1 MVLPAAFC
9 QPLFACSFLPAAF
22 CLQLSASS
30 FLPAAFACSFLP
42 PVFFLRLL
50 PAVLCRECG
59 INVICDGLCLCKA
72 SLLFSLQKVDCEAD
86 IYNIKEAGES
96 YILIFILF
104 IYRKDTFNVD
114 C

>member
-1 MVLPAAFC
+1 MGCVFARRKTTC
-9 QPLFACSFLPAAF
+9 RLFGKA
-22 CLQLSASS
+22 Q
-30 FLPAAFACSFLP
+30 
-42 PVFFLRLL
+42 
-50 PAVLCRECG
+50 G
-59 INVICDGLCLCKA
+59 DGLSLCKAQGDGLSLYKA